1 VKLPYVTANLARI
14 CDFARAAPR
23 DTATRSP
30 TIVVVTKRPIRPEQI
45 ASIEELYRLSDS
57 DLIALS
63 RKVSFY
69 HTVEVGNGLVIHGHY
84 DHRSVL
90 SAYRF
95 PDLAGKRVLD
105 VGRASGFFSFLFEQM
120 GAAHVTA
127 VDLPPSR
134 GKNVVGLEATS
145 CNGVG
150 RLDFFICHA
159 LLRSR
164 VEPVWADTTE
174 ISEASVGGK
183 YDVAFVGSL
192 LVHLADPI
200 SCLARVRQVLKP
212 GGVCIIANPIGRFD
226 HLLSY
231 FITRPIARLAPSD
244 KRTSWWIPNI
254 PCLME
259 MPRRAGFSH
268 SELVTRSL
276 LLRREKH
283 RTPVRHAVVH
293 ATR

>member
-1 VKLPYVTANLARI
+1 MNRAHVAMAN
-14 CDFARAAPR
+14 
-23 DTATRSP
+23 
-30 TIVVVTKRPIRPEQI
+30 RPIRPEHI
-45 ASIEELYRLSDS
+45 TSIEELYRLSES
-57 DLIALS
+57 DLMALS
-63 RKVSFY
+63 QKVSFY
-69 HTVEVGNGLVIHGHY
+69 HTVDVGHGVVIHGHY
-84 DHRSVL
+84 DHRPVL

-95 PDLAGKRVLD
+95 PDVAGKRVLD
-105 VGRASGFFSFLFEQM
+105 VGRASGFFSFVFERM

-134 GKNVVGLEATS
+134 AKNIVGLEAPV
-145 CNGVG
+145 CEGVG

-159 LLRSR
+159 LLRSK
-164 VEPVWADTTE
+164 VEPVWADANG
-174 ISEASVGGK
+174 ISEANVGAG

-200 SCLARVRQVLKP
+200 GCLARIRQVLKP

-231 FITRPIARLAPSD
+231 VISRPTARLAPSD

-254 PCLME
+254 PCLIE
-259 MPRRAGFSH
+259 MPRRAGFAY

-276 LLRREKH
+276 LLRRHNH
-283 RTPVRHAVVH
+283 RTSVRHAVVH
-293 ATR
+293 AAR

>member
-1 VKLPYVTANLARI
+1 MAR
-14 CDFARAAPR
+14 
-23 DTATRSP
+23 RS
-30 TIVVVTKRPIRPEQI
+30 IRPEQI
-45 ASIEELYRLSDS
+45 ASIEALYGLSDA

-69 HTVEVGNGLVIHGHY
+69 HTVEIADGVVITGHY
-84 DHRSVL
+84 DHRPAL
-90 SAYRF
+90 AAYRF
-95 PDLAGKRVLD
+95 PNIAGKRVLD
-105 VGRASGFFSFLFEQM
+105 VGRASGFFSFLFERM

-134 GKNVVGLEATS
+134 AKNTPGFEPLS
-145 CNGVG
+145 SQGVG

-164 VEPVWADTTE
+164 VEPVWADATE
-174 ISEASVGGK
+174 ITEPTVGAG

-200 SCLARVRQVLKP
+200 GCLARIRQVMKP

-226 HLLSY
+226 HILSY
-231 FITRPIARLAPSD
+231 VISRPTARLAPSS
-244 KRTSWWIPNI
+244 KRTSWWVPNI

-259 MPRRAGFSH
+259 MPRRAGFTH
-268 SELVTRSL
+268 VELVARSV
-276 LLRREKH
+276 LLRRQQP
-283 RTPVRHAVVH
+283 RSSVRHAVIH
-293 ATR
+293 AR